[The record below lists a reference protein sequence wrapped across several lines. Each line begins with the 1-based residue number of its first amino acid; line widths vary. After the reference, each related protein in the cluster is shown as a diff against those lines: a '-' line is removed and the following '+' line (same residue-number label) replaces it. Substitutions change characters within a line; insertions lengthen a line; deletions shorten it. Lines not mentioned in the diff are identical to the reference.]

1 MIVIAPEYQGRVCF
15 MRIRFEGREDSR
27 GGKGRSL
34 VESTGKMKGFVGRA
48 KERLKRS
55 VCS

>member
-1 MIVIAPEYQGRVCF
+1 